1 MKIEFRKIT
10 PNPSPF
16 SLKTEHYQCEGSF
29 RKLSQKVVEIE
40 FHLQA
45 HSQLICDRCADRYGE
60 DIDEQLTLRVSD
72 GYFEGDDL
80 DVIEVFDHVID
91 FDTIVKSEIEGVRS
105 DYHFCPKCKET
116 QGE

>member
-10 PNPSPF
+10 PSPSPF
-16 SLKTEHYQCEGSF
+16 AFETERYQCEGTV
-29 RKLSQKVVEIE
+29 RKISQKVVEME
-40 FHLQA
+40 LHLLA
-45 HSQLICDRCADRYGE
+45 RSYLVCDRCAEEYE
-60 DIDEQLTLRVSD
+60 QDIDEQMTLRVAD

-91 FDTIVKSEIEGVRS
+91 FDTIAESEIETVRS